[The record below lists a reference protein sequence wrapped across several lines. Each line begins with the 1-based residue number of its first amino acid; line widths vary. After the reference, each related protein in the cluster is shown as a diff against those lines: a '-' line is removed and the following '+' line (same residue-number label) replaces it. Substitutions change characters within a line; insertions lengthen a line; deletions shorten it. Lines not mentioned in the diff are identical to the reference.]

1 MNSTCS
7 YCLSACAEQDVKC
20 GNCGAP
26 IEPVDLASADYRHC
40 PACRRRLLAL
50 ASPACNH
57 CGRRLPAAYIK
68 AREADLKRIIDL
80 GEIERQE
87 ALKYST
93 GFDGKSR
100 LSSRKGGKDPDT
112 LLDLVD
118 ILDLFTLTDR
128 Q

>member
-7 YCLSACAEQDVKC
+7 YCLGACAEQDSKC

-26 IEPVDLASADYRHC
+26 VESGVLAPVDYRHC

-87 ALKYST
+87 ALKYSD

-100 LSSRKGGKDPDT
+100 LSSKKDGKGSGS

-118 ILDLFTLTDR
+118 ILDLFSLADR